1 MSSIKSEGNW
11 RLNRDSIIT
20 MYIAFLAWWGPCVNF
35 IDVSLMRAGWLWQ
48 LSRVTTSSHVT
59 CPLTIITPC
68 LIALLKSI
76 RILRGICPSH
86 KYHAL
91 CTGMNKI
98 KNLLGPISSFKCSAV
113 LFSFPSL
120 RAAMWWFYS
129 AILLQCYGAAV
140 LWCCSVTVL
149 YSYLCRVGGGGSG
162 KGVIC

>member
-98 KNLLGPISSFKCSAV
+98 KNLLGPISSFKFQVFCSAIF
-113 LFSFPSL
+113 LSFPSCCNVMVL
-120 RAAMWWFYS
+120 QCHTVAVFWCCSAMMLQCYS
-129 AILLQCYGAAV
+129 AIFL
-140 LWCCSVTVL
+140 SV
-149 YSYLCRVGGGGSG
+149 
-162 KGVIC
+162 

>member
-1 MSSIKSEGNW
+1 MWQTQTQTDTAFYSLG
-11 RLNRDSIIT
+11 
-20 MYIAFLAWWGPCVNF
+20 YIAFLAWWGPCVNF

-76 RILRGICPSH
+76 RMRSICPSH

-98 KNLLGPISSFKCSAV
+98 KNLLGPIVRYQVSSV
-113 LFSFPSL
+113 LQCYFPFL
-120 RAAMWWFYS
+120 PF
-129 AILLQCYGAAV
+129 LLQCDGFTVPYCCSVLVLQCYDAAV
-140 LWCCSVTVL
+140 LQCYILICVSESMSYGQTDGQSCC
-149 YSYLCRVGGGGSG
+149 
-162 KGVIC
+162 